1 MSREWRVEFDAAAAK
16 ELKKLGGA
24 EQRRIVKYLRQ
35 RVAGTGDPRRLGAAL
50 VGDFAGLW
58 RYRVG
63 DYRLIASIEDGRF
76 TVLILRVAHR
86 RDIYR

>member
-1 MSREWRVEFDAAAAK
+1 MSREWRVEFDAMAAK

-24 EQRRIVKYLRQ
+24 EQRRIVKYLRE
-35 RVAGTGDPRRLGAAL
+35 RIAGRSDPRRLGTAL
-50 VGDFAGLW
+50 TGDFAGLW

-76 TVLILRVAHR
+76 TVLILRAGHR
-86 RDIYR
+86 REIYR